1 MVHADGLAG
10 ACPSGLPL
18 GHKRR
23 VGHDGSCGGQIL
35 TELLAVAKGVGKLDE
50 RAGANLVGHLAKDDV
65 GRHGEG
71 LLQADGAV
79 ALVGIVGDRRVANIH
94 GAGRL
99 VRAGKA
105 GGAGFERR
113 GECDDLKGRARG
125 VQRVHG
131 TVVHGAVLAAARLE
145 QRIDVGV
152 VVGGRARARKDRTGA
167 RIHDHHSALKALE
180 RLLGSRLD
188 ARVDGELG
196 GIARLGLPRERR
208 DGVVPA
214 GVILGA
220 GERIVHD
227 ALDAG
232 GAVLL
237 AHVAHHVR
245 GHIAVGVGTGVGAV
259 LLLQRLG

>member
-1 MVHADGLAG
+1 M
-10 ACPSGLPL
+10 P
-18 GHKRR
+18 
-23 VGHDGSCGGQIL
+23 I
-35 TELLAVAKGVGKLDE
+35 AKGVGKLYQ
-50 RAGANLVGHLAKDDV
+50 RVGADLVGHLAKDDV
-65 GRHGEG
+65 GRYGEG

-79 ALVGIVGDRRVANIH
+79 ALVGIVGDRRVADVH

-99 VRAGKA
+99 VRTGKA

-131 TVVHGAVLAAARLE
+131 AVVHGAVLATARLH
-145 QRIDVGV
+145 QCIDVGV
-152 VVGGRARARKDRTGA
+152 VVGGRARAREDRTGT

-196 GIARLGLPRERR
+196 GIARLCLSRERR

-245 GHIAVGVGTGVGAV
+245 GHVAVGVGAGVGAV